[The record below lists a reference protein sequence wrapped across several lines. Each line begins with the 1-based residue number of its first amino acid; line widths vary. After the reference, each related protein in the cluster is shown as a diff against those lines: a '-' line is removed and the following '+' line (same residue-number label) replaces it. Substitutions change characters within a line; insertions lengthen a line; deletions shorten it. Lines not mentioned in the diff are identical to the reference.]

1 MRTSLIAKLIGCLFL
16 FPLSINSA
24 CSKNIDNVFLSTQ
37 LEESLNQKKYDLM
50 KDLFLKKS
58 FNNFNKQYLDFKKN
72 YKDPKWSIK
81 AIKSL
86 PNEIFLD
93 VRITSSI
100 EINEQVYNLN
110 SKQYMKIETFKNKI
124 KSYKVMNE
132 ESILNSH
139 KSPLIIKII
148 SPDKVR
154 TGERYE
160 INLIVE
166 KPLDDSLIASGM
178 IIINNNENVKISN
191 NQFGIKPTQS
201 GGLFKYIQAPL
212 SPGFQTI
219 SAIITHPKGIYSI
232 TKKIEVGS

>member
-1 MRTSLIAKLIGCLFL
+1 M
-16 FPLSINSA
+16 
-24 CSKNIDNVFLSTQ
+24 
-37 LEESLNQKKYDLM
+37 
-50 KDLFLKKS
+50 
-58 FNNFNKQYLDFKKN
+58 
-72 YKDPKWSIK
+72 
-81 AIKSL
+81 
-86 PNEIFLD
+86 
-93 VRITSSI
+93 
-100 EINEQVYNLN
+100 
-110 SKQYMKIETFKNKI
+110 
-124 KSYKVMNE
+124 
-132 ESILNSH
+132 
-139 KSPLIIKII
+139 
-148 SPDKVR
+148 R

-178 IIINNNENVKISN
+178 IIINNNKNVKISN